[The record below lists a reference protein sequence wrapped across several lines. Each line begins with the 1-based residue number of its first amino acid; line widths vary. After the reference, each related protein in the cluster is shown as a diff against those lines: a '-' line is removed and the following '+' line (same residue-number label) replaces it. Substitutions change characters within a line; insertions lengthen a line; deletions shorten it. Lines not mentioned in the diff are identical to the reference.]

1 MRKNVGNFDKKRFGS
16 TSGRMD
22 TQHKGISLYLI
33 LPSDHTTFTRGHSD
47 ESAPFAKLWFLKR
60 NSLTFLPRS
69 SNEIITS
76 EYLGY
81 KALYIETEI
90 KNISFVGF
98 PNCTIQH
105 QCTFK
110 IFLTEITRILLPY
123 IHKVDST
130 NSKSNYTENGRQN
143 HAAKILSQCST
154 SVRFTEFSFVEIHA
168 EKLSTKF
175 AHFQPA

>member
-1 MRKNVGNFDKKRFGS
+1 MRKNVGNFDKKRFSS

-47 ESAPFAKLWFLKR
+47 ESTPFAKLWFLKR
-60 NSLTFLPRS
+60 NPLTFLPRS

-76 EYLGY
+76 EYVGY

-98 PNCTIQH
+98 PNCINVPSKH
-105 QCTFK
+105 V
-110 IFLTEITRILLPY
+110 LLKSY
-123 IHKVDST
+123 EFFHHNYVHKVDST
-130 NSKSNYTENGRQN
+130 NSISNYAENGRQN

-154 SVRFTEFSFVEIHA
+154 SVRCTEFSSVEIHA
-168 EKLSTKF
+168 EKLSTNF
-175 AHFQPA
+175 ANFQPA

>member
-16 TSGRMD
+16 TFGRMD

-69 SNEIITS
+69 SNETITS
-76 EYLGY
+76 EYLDY

-98 PNCTIQH
+98 PNCTNVPSKYFLLKSHEFFYHTYIKSTPQILKAIIQR
-105 QCTFK
+105 T
-110 IFLTEITRILLPY
+110 
-123 IHKVDST
+123 VDKT
-130 NSKSNYTENGRQN
+130 MQR
-143 HAAKILSQCST
+143 
-154 SVRFTEFSFVEIHA
+154 RF
-168 EKLSTKF
+168 
-175 AHFQPA
+175 